1 MVDGINDKYQYNP
14 KQFLTE
20 IEFISGINAG
30 NKTVVSQAIT
40 LFESNHPSH
49 RKLANKIISKLKN
62 SSQPS
67 IRIGITGGFTGDGY
81 TAGNRIY
88 GEYYYES

>member
-40 LFESNHPSH
+40 LFESNHSLNMPIH
-49 RKLANKIISKLKN
+49 MQIAK
-62 SSQPS
+62 
-67 IRIGITGGFTGDGY
+67 
-81 TAGNRIY
+81 
-88 GEYYYES
+88 